1 MKLTTQ
7 KLAILS
13 LSLMLVSTY
22 SISAILPF
30 MLEYYKDYSS
40 RQVDILISIPSFA
53 IMLMILVN
61 TWLAR
66 YLNERLMIIGGLLLL
81 SVSGAAPLFI
91 QSYTFV
97 LLTRVLLGLGIGLVN
112 SRAVSMISERFDG
125 KERTALLGYRS
136 AAETL
141 GNAVLTFIAGQLLL
155 LHWTNAFS
163 IYAFG
168 FVILA
173 FYLLF
178 VPDEKNHTSIPAHGS
193 NTLSVKFN
201 RSSVLMTFFY
211 AVSAGC
217 LICTSSSISIRIPL
231 LVLEKGY
238 ANESQ
243 ASTVLGIFLLVGIIS
258 GILYGK
264 LVSLAHEHLFLIS
277 ALACCC
283 GLLIMSQAY
292 TLPVLIIGAIVSGLA
307 HTAAITCIF
316 NGLPEHLPKE
326 LVHAATSMVLI
337 GCNLGASSTPFIIG
351 FAEQIRP
358 GASTAFYACGIL
370 LSCAGIMNTILNR
383 IKPEAAISVR

>member
-1 MKLTTQ
+1 MKLTTK

-13 LSLMLVSTY
+13 LSLKLVSTY

-30 MLEYYKDYSS
+30 MLEYYKEYSS
-40 RQVDILISIPSFA
+40 RQIDILISIPSFA

-61 TWLAR
+61 TWLTR

-81 SVSGAAPLFI
+81 SVSGSAPLFI
-91 QSYTFV
+91 QDYTFV
-97 LLTRVLLGLGIGLVN
+97 LFTRILLGLGIGLIN
-112 SRAVSMISERFDG
+112 SRAVSIISERFDG

-141 GNAVLTFIAGQLLL
+141 GNAILTFLAGQLLL
-155 LHWTNAFS
+155 LHWTKAFS
-163 IYAFG
+163 IYALG

-178 VPDEKNHTSIPAHGS
+178 VPDEKNSAPALTHRRETPS
-193 NTLSVKFN
+193 AKFN
-201 RSSVLMTFFY
+201 RSSILMTLFY

-217 LICTSSSISIRIPL
+217 LICTSSSISMRIPL
-231 LVLEKGY
+231 LALEKGY
-238 ANESQ
+238 ASESQ
-243 ASTVLGIFLLVGIIS
+243 ASTVLGIFLMVGIIS

-264 LVSLAHEHLFLIS
+264 LVFLVHEHLFLIS
-277 ALACCC
+277 ALFCCF
-283 GLLIMSQAY
+283 GLLVMTWAH
-292 TLPVLIIGAIVSGLA
+292 TLPVLIIGALISGLA
-307 HTAAITCIF
+307 HTAAITCVF
-316 NGLPEHLPKE
+316 NGLPDHLPKE

-351 FAEQIRP
+351 FAEQLRP

-370 LSCAGIMNTILNR
+370 LSAAGIVNTILNKV
-383 IKPEAAISVR
+383 KPEAAISVL

>member
-1 MKLTTQ
+1 MKLTTK

-22 SISAILPF
+22 SVSAILPF
-30 MLEYYKDYSS
+30 MLEYYKEYSS
-40 RQVDILISIPSFA
+40 RQIDILISIPSFA

-66 YLNERLMIIGGLLLL
+66 YLNERLMIVSGLLLL

-91 QSYTFV
+91 QNYTFV
-97 LLTRVLLGLGIGLVN
+97 LFTRILLGLGIGLIN

-125 KERTALLGYRS
+125 EERTALLGYRS

-141 GNAVLTFIAGQLLL
+141 GNAILTFLAGQLLL
-155 LHWTNAFS
+155 LHWTKAFS

-173 FYLLF
+173 FYLLC
-178 VPDEKNHTSIPAHGS
+178 VPENQECASVRAHSHGAPS
-193 NTLSVKFN
+193 AKFN
-201 RSSVLMTFFY
+201 RGSILMTLFY

-217 LICTSSSISIRIPL
+217 LICTSSSISMRIPL

-243 ASTVLGIFLLVGIIS
+243 ASTVLGIFLMVGIIS

-264 LVSLAHEHLFLIS
+264 LVLLVHEHLFLIS
-277 ALACCC
+277 ALACCF
-283 GLLIMSQAY
+283 GLLIMTRAR
-292 TLPVLIIGAIVSGLA
+292 TLPVLVIGALISGLA
-307 HTAAITCIF
+307 HTAAITCVF
-316 NGLPEHLPKE
+316 NGLPDHLPKE

-351 FAEQIRP
+351 FAEQLCP

-370 LSCAGIMNTILNR
+370 LSAVGIVNTVLNKV
-383 IKPEAAISVR
+383 KPEAAISVL